1 MIERV
6 RHRRFAG
13 LVLLLLGLSAAACG
27 AKKDVVPPG
36 MLEADRFLFDRGQD
50 LLGRKKWFQARE
62 YFQQIIE
69 NYPQSAFRPEAKLGL
84 GDTYIG
90 ENSTEALVLAQNEF
104 KEFLTFYPTHA
115 RADYAQYRVGFAH
128 YKQMR
133 GPERDQSETREAV
146 AEWQTFLQRY
156 PNSTLSDE
164 VKTRLREARDRLG
177 DSEYGVGV
185 FYFRVKWY
193 PGAIDRLKAL
203 IDNDPEYTRRDGAYY
218 HLGESLV
225 AVNRQAEALPHFDRL
240 VREFVESEYLEKA
253 RTRVESLKAAIDA
266 AVKK

>member
-1 MIERV
+1 MTEPA
-6 RHRRFAG
+6 RRRLRAG
-13 LVLLLLGLSAAACG
+13 LFLLFLGATVAACG
-27 AKKDVVPPG
+27 PKKDVIPQG
-36 MLEADRFLFDRGQD
+36 MLEADKFLFERGQD
-50 LLGRKKWFQARE
+50 FLSRRKWFQARE

-69 NYPQSAFRPEAKLGL
+69 NYPQSTFRPEAKLGL

-90 ENSTEALVLAQNEF
+90 ENTTEALVLAQNEF

-133 GPERDQSETREAV
+133 GPERDQTETREAV
-146 AEWQTFLQRY
+146 AEWQLFMDRY
-156 PNSTLSDE
+156 PKSALAEE
-164 VKTRLREARDRLG
+164 VKAKLREARDRLA

-185 FYFRVKWY
+185 FYYRVKWY

-203 IDNDPEYTRRDGAYY
+203 LTADAEYTRRDAVYY

-225 AVNRQAEALPHFDRL
+225 AVNRPAEGLPYFDKL
-240 VREFVESEYLEKA
+240 VQEFEQSEYLEKA
-253 RTRVESLKAAIDA
+253 KQRVATLKAEIDA
-266 AVKK
+266 AAKK